1 VTEVPSSTAV
11 FRAVADFASLNK
23 ELRKTRTEMEL
34 LKREAADGSS
44 FKAFDAALNKTAVAQ
59 TKLQTNTKSLTKER
73 RNLATAEKSLAGSID
88 KTTRSQKDAAN
99 SAKSYERSANSTD
112 QAIRK
117 LNETQKKTRQSTDSL
132 ATARNKAGSAASDA
146 AAHVSELSKA
156 ESDAVN
162 SAKRHIT
169 ALKDEKSAAQSKWGI
184 LQKLAAGLANL
195 AENENAASSGA
206 DNHSGA
212 LGRETSALGGA
223 TSAHRSHSDSVDR
236 TRKSTDDAT
245 GSSDRFGDSVRRT
258 GSSSSSSRSGIDSL
272 ESSLR
277 RYSSSAD
284 SSSNKSVRLRGM
296 LLGLAIPAVPAAVT
310 LLVGAVV
317 ALGGALVGVIGAA
330 APAAGAIAALVPA
343 AAAAAGA
350 VGTVML
356 AFRGVKD
363 ALKEMTTVQQG
374 AAKAAANDAAVAKQ
388 NADARVAAIRRI
400 ADAQDALRQA
410 EQSQADTV
418 ISNDRSVAAAER
430 DLIKSQDDVR
440 RSLEQL
446 DAERKQAVQDLL
458 DIKNASIDATLSEEA
473 AQIGLIDAQQAQ
485 IKVNAD
491 RRSSE
496 LDKRKAAL
504 AVAEAEQRLSEA
516 QLHVTRTAEDLNTAN
531 QNGIEGAPG
540 VVAAKQTIADA
551 NEKEKLSEQNLGDVK
566 RQSAEQQ
573 AQANDAVVKANR
585 NLQDALQATTDKVES
600 ETAAESKLQA
610 TMANM
615 SPAGR
620 AFIEYLHSLQP
631 LITSLSQAA
640 QTALFPG
647 LQRALEIIM
656 PMINSVAI
664 PTVTAFGNVLG
675 DLAVRGGSEIKSFE
689 GDLLSFGTGDGP
701 KLMDKFGTVLLN
713 LLSAIEN
720 LMMAALPFTQWLAD
734 CAVAFSEYIKN
745 TTSAARES
753 GRLAD
758 FFDHVKEV
766 LKVLGGILKNV
777 GGILHQVFAGAAPM
791 GMRLLKTFQDVT
803 GATNEWMHSAE
814 GIAAIKKY
822 FDDMEPSIRIIF
834 HWVALLTKSMFNL
847 GGSHTFFDLLKQIN
861 DQLVPALQRLMKALG
876 DVTGPLGSNF
886 IDILSNIADMLTK
899 LIESGGGGLSAFVFV
914 LDTLSKVLK
923 FILDI
928 PGMSTLG
935 SILLAIAGGMMAL
948 KMVGKI
954 PGVGALGRGL
964 NSLAGSAIA
973 AGTGEVITK
982 ESPSTFTKGLAGAA
996 GGAVAAPKTATAR
1009 AGAVVG
1015 SGLRTLAA
1023 ATPGISRFVGP
1034 GEVAA
1039 TAAPVATLSPRLPV
1053 QDPLT
1058 KATTG
1063 AAPRPAGATWQA
1075 QAASAPVTLEAK
1087 GPVTVEAKGPSR
1099 VAAAAGAIGRGA
1111 KAVGGVGA
1119 SIAGSIGGGLAGEAI
1134 GSKIGGD
1141 TGGLIG
1147 SVAGSIAGSFAP
1159 NVITA
1164 GLEKIGP
1171 LAAGAKAALGSV
1183 MEGFGKAAGAAGQV
1197 AVSVASAAAS
1207 FIKLGIETL
1216 AANAKQLLFA
1226 AGSAI
1231 VRGAVLAWAAV
1242 QWVLNAALDANPIGL
1257 IVLAIAALVAAFIY
1271 AWTHSEKFREIV
1283 MGALQAVGDFFTWVW
1298 TTLLKPVF
1306 DMFMDGLHQL
1316 GDAATWLWNNAI
1328 KPALDAIGAA
1338 FGWAWNSLI
1347 KPVLDSLGRA
1357 FQDVGNV
1364 ALWLWNNA
1372 IKPAMDGIGAAI
1384 SWAYNNIIKPIFD
1397 GFMYVV
1403 HLLADSFNTAIE
1415 AIKVAWNRLGDIAK
1429 APVNFVIDWVYNRGI
1444 VPMWN
1449 GLAGLFGLGKLAPA
1463 ALLAEGG
1470 VLPGYAPGR
1479 DTIPAVLS
1487 PGEGVLV
1494 PEAVRGL
1501 GPDFVYKANEH
1512 FSRGRAR
1519 ADSSQRFA
1527 GGGIVGDIGG
1537 AIAGMVTDPIGSIKR
1552 LFSGVLGSVVP
1563 GSGELREAMV
1573 RIPIKVVDAIV
1584 TKAQEYASRM
1594 MAAVG
1599 FGSGGGS
1606 VEGGGTAGTERWRA
1620 VALQALGIAGQD
1632 AGNVGRLLMQ
1642 MGTES
1647 GGNPTAINRQDIN
1660 WQKGTPS
1667 VGLMQVIGPTYA
1679 RYHNAGYNAG
1689 PFEYGVSED
1698 PLSNILSSIN
1708 YTVANYGS
1716 LARGWQGHGYAK
1728 GGIVADAFGR
1738 IPAQLSRKR
1747 NVALGRSPSL
1757 GNGRADSVPAMLTPG
1772 EFVINRKAAAVLG
1785 PDMLE
1790 RLNAA
1795 DLFAPVGMPTV
1806 PHFAMGGHVRAAF
1819 DSALA
1824 GRGSTYNNAVTN
1836 AGDTTNRPVV
1846 INTNVYNPTAEP
1858 ASDSV
1863 ASRMRTLSLLGAFS
1877 S

>member
-1 VTEVPSSTAV
+1 
-11 FRAVADFASLNK
+11 
-23 ELRKTRTEMEL
+23 
-34 LKREAADGSS
+34 
-44 FKAFDAALNKTAVAQ
+44 
-59 TKLQTNTKSLTKER
+59 
-73 RNLATAEKSLAGSID
+73 
-88 KTTRSQKDAAN
+88 
-99 SAKSYERSANSTD
+99 
-112 QAIRK
+112 
-117 LNETQKKTRQSTDSL
+117 
-132 ATARNKAGSAASDA
+132 
-146 AAHVSELSKA
+146 
-156 ESDAVN
+156 
-162 SAKRHIT
+162 
-169 ALKDEKSAAQSKWGI
+169 
-184 LQKLAAGLANL
+184 
-195 AENENAASSGA
+195 
-206 DNHSGA
+206 
-212 LGRETSALGGA
+212 
-223 TSAHRSHSDSVDR
+223 
-236 TRKSTDDAT
+236 
-245 GSSDRFGDSVRRT
+245 
-258 GSSSSSSRSGIDSL
+258 
-272 ESSLR
+272 
-277 RYSSSAD
+277 
-284 SSSNKSVRLRGM
+284 M
-296 LLGLAIPAVPAAVT
+296 LIGLAIPAIPAAVS
-310 LLVGAVV
+310 LLVGAIVS
-317 ALGGALVGVIGAA
+317 LGGALVGVIGAA

-343 AAAAAGA
+343 AAAAAAA

-356 AFRGVKD
+356 AFRGVKT
-363 ALKEMTTVQQG
+363 ALKEMTQAQTT
-374 AAKAAANDAAVAKQ
+374 AATDAANAAEQEKQ
-388 NADARVAAIRRI
+388 NAAARAAALRRV
-400 ADAQDALRQA
+400 ADAQYALKQA
-410 EQSQADTV
+410 QQSQADTA
-418 ISNDRSVAAAER
+418 ISNDRSIAAAER

-446 DAERKQAVQDLL
+446 DAERKQAVQDLV

-473 AQIGLIDAQQAQ
+473 AQIALIEAQQAQ
-485 IKVNAD
+485 VKVNAD
-491 RRSSE
+491 RRSTD
-496 LDKRKAAL
+496 LDRRKAAL
-504 AVAEAEQRLSEA
+504 AVAEAQQRLSEA
-516 QLHVTRTAEDLNTAN
+516 QTQTTRTAADLNTAN
-531 QNGIEGAPG
+531 QQGVEGAPR
-540 VVAAKQTIADA
+540 VVAAKQAVADA
-551 NEKEKLSEQNLGDVK
+551 NEKQGLSEQNLSDVK

-573 AQANDAVVKANR
+573 AAADDAVVKANR
-585 NLQDALQATTDKVES
+585 NLQDALAATTDAVQKQT
-600 ETAAESKLQA
+600 TAQTKLQ
-610 TMANM
+610 TTLANM

-620 AFIEYLHSLQP
+620 AFVQYLMSLQP
-631 LITSLSQAA
+631 LINSLSQAA

-647 LQRALEIIM
+647 LQKALEIIM
-656 PMINSVAI
+656 PMINTVAI
-664 PTVTAFGNVLG
+664 PTVNAFGAVLS
-675 DLAVRGGSEIKSFE
+675 DLAIRGGTEIKGFE
-689 GDLLSFGTGDGP
+689 GDLVSFGTGDGP

-713 LLSAIEN
+713 LMSALEN
-720 LMMAALPFTQWLAD
+720 IMMAALPFTQWLAD
-734 CAVAFSEYIKN
+734 CAVKFSEYIKN
-745 TTSAARES
+745 TTEAARES

-766 LKVLGGILKNV
+766 LKVLGGILFNI
-777 GGILHQVFAGAAPM
+777 GGILHQVFQGAAPM

-814 GIAAIKKY
+814 GIATIKKY
-822 FDDMEPSIRIIF
+822 FDDMEPSIRILF
-834 HWVALLTKSMFNL
+834 HWVDLLARAMLNI
-847 GGSHTFFDLLKQIN
+847 GGSATYFNLLKQIN
-861 DQLVPALQRLMKALG
+861 DELIPAFQRLFKAIG
-876 DVTGPLGSNF
+876 DVAGPLGGNF
-886 IDILSNIADMLTK
+886 IDTLSNIADMLAK
-899 LIESGGGGLSAFVFV
+899 LIDAGGGGLSAFVFV
-914 LDTLSKVLK
+914 LDALSKVLK

-928 PGMSTLG
+928 PGMAQLG
-935 SILLAIAGGMMAL
+935 SILLAIAGGLTAIKL
-948 KMVGKI
+948 VGKI
-954 PGVGALGRGL
+954 PGVGAIGRGL
-964 NSLAGSAIA
+964 NTLAGSAIA
-973 AGTGEVITK
+973 AGTGETIAK
-982 ESPSTFTKGLAGAA
+982 GSPSTFTKGVAAGLSGPGAA
-996 GGAVAAPKTATAR
+996 PAKTLTAR
-1009 AGAVVG
+1009 AGSVAG
-1015 SGLRTLAA
+1015 SAARSLAA
-1023 ATPGISRFVGP
+1023 VTPGISRFIKP
-1034 GEVAA
+1034 AEVV
-1039 TAAPVATLSPRLPV
+1039 AAPVETLRPALPV

-1063 AAPRPAGATWQA
+1063 PVPYPAGSPRT
-1075 QAASAPVTLEAK
+1075 SSTAPITVESK
-1087 GPVTVEAKGPSR
+1087 GPVTVEAKGPSKL
-1099 VAAAAGAIGRGA
+1099 ASAAGAVGRGA
-1111 KAVGGVGA
+1111 KIVGGIGA
-1119 SIAGSIGGGLAGEAI
+1119 SIAGSIGGGMAGEAI
-1134 GSKIGGD
+1134 GTKIGGE
-1141 TGGLIG
+1141 TGGMVGSLAG
-1147 SVAGSIAGSFAP
+1147 SVAGAFAP
-1159 NVITA
+1159 NIITA

-1257 IVLAIAALVAAFIY
+1257 IVIAIAALVAAFIY

-1283 MGALQAVGDFFTWVW
+1283 TGALQAVGDFFTWVW

-1306 DMFMDGLHQL
+1306 DMFMEGLHQI
-1316 GDAATWLWNNAI
+1316 GDAAMWLWNNAI
-1328 KPALDAIGAA
+1328 KP
-1338 FGWAWNSLI
+1338 S
-1347 KPVLDSLGRA
+1347 
-1357 FQDVGNV
+1357 
-1364 ALWLWNNA
+1364 
-1372 IKPAMDGIGAAI
+1372 MDGIGAAVGWVWNNIVKPIVDEYILGLHQIGDAAMWLWNNIIVPAWNGIGALI
-1384 SWAYNNIIKPIFD
+1384 SGVYNNVIKPIFD
-1397 GFMYVV
+1397 AFMYVV
-1403 HLLADSFNTAIE
+1403 HLLVDSFNIGIE

-1429 APVNFVIDWVYNRGI
+1429 APVNFVIDFVYNRGI

-1479 DTIPAVLS
+1479 DTVPAVLS

-1519 ADSSQRFA
+1519 ADSSNRFA

-1537 AIAGMVTDPIGSIKR
+1537 AIAGMVTDPVGSIKR

-1599 FGSGGGS
+1599 FGSSGGS

-1747 NVALGRSPSL
+1747 NVALGSSPSL
-1757 GNGRADSVPAMLTPG
+1757 GTGRADSVPAMLTPG

-1790 RLNAA
+1790 KLNAA
-1795 DLFAPVGMPTV
+1795 DLFAPIGMPAI

-1824 GRGSTYNNAVTN
+1824 SRGGPTYNQSVTN